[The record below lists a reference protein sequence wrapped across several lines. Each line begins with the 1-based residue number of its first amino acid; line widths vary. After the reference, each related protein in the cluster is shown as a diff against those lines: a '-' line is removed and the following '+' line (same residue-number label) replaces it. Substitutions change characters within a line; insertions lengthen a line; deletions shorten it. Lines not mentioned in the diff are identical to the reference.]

1 MKIYPVT
8 PSRTGAVRS
17 QPHSEAVRLEACL
30 AGPPGGPYVDLRQSI
45 DAPEYI
51 PTGSVRA
58 LDFPGTV
65 DAAGTWLPPIRMFL
79 AARQR

>member
-1 MKIYPVT
+1 MKIYPVM
-8 PSRTGAVRS
+8 PSHTGRS

-58 LDFPGTV
+58 LDFPGTATLKRLDV
-65 DAAGTWLPPIRMFL
+65 STSAQYRCDES
-79 AARQR
+79 